1 MATAEK
7 TLYTVTVYSENQ
19 VGLLN
24 QVTIVFTRR
33 QVNIESLTV
42 SRSAIPG
49 VHKFTITAETDRET
63 IVKIVHQ
70 IERRIDVLK
79 AYYYTD
85 DEVIF
90 QEVALYKV
98 PTDSLL
104 ENNEIER
111 MVRKY
116 NARILEITH
125 VYTVIEMTGHKEEI
139 QALFEELQPFRILQF
154 VRSGRIAITKST
166 VERLSDFLEEMESRR
181 QEVESSES
189 EFCEK

>member
-1 MATAEK
+1 MEQ

-49 VHKFTITAETDRET
+49 IHKFTITAYTDQDT
-63 IVKIVHQ
+63 IAKVVRQ

-104 ENNEIER
+104 DNSAVEQ
-111 MVRKY
+111 MVRRY
-116 NARILEITH
+116 NARILE
-125 VYTVIEMTGHKEEI
+125 VNRNYTVIELTGHQQEI
-139 QALFEELQPFRILQF
+139 QSLYEDLEPAGILQF

-166 VERLSDFLEEMESRR
+166 VERLSDFLKEMEERR
-181 QEVESSES
+181 RIEGLPSAGEYETL
-189 EFCEK
+189 